1 MYPIGT
7 DWRSA
12 LVAIALAAV
21 SLGALA
27 VLARLSSKLQGPEQK
42 SADR

>member
-1 MYPIGT
+1 MFPIDT

-21 SLGALA
+21 ALSA
-27 VLARLSSKLQGPEQK
+27 IALLARLSSKLQSP
-42 SADR
+42 SPR